1 MIVWLVGQS
10 IGMKE
15 RVSNV
20 SKPYEDGHWAEQ
32 KNMSK
37 LYNYTSQETG
47 YLIVWTRSVMIWV
60 VFVEVAADFVL
71 TQNIII

>member
-1 MIVWLVGQS
+1 MAGGSVYWDEGKSVKCVKALS
-10 IGMKE
+10 
-15 RVSNV
+15 
-20 SKPYEDGHWAEQ
+20 EDGHWAEQ

-37 LYNYTSQETG
+37 LYNYISQETG

>member
-1 MIVWLVGQS
+1 MAGGSVYWDEGKSVKCVKVLS
-10 IGMKE
+10 
-15 RVSNV
+15 
-20 SKPYEDGHWAEQ
+20 EDGHSAEQ

-47 YLIVWTRSVMIWV
+47 YLSVWTRSVMIWV
-60 VFVEVAADFVL
+60 VFVEVTADFVL